1 MSIKKVAIVGGGVSG
16 LSCAWHLHANSP
28 NTEVHIFEAE
38 DRLGGHAHTISVTP
52 KNSDPIDVDV
62 GFMVFNDSNYPNMVS
77 WFKEMGVEMEDTDM
91 SLSVS
96 LDQGNMEWSSVG
108 LAGLLANKSQI
119 FRPSFHRFVKDM
131 MRFNK
136 EAGKILTLPLDD
148 PRRQITT
155 KQYLREEG
163 YSEEFATHYLLPM
176 MAALWSASM
185 GDVLNFP
192 AVQLIG
198 FLCNHKML
206 QIFDRPQV
214 SFCGGFGGGLDWNCV
229 YIIIFIEM
237 FEWMALILSLTHSL
251 TFFRITTTFFLHRNY
266 TYTTII
272 TICSGKLCL
281 EDPSSTPKRCS
292 PSSEIMH
299 TYLRPLP
306 L

>member
-1 MSIKKVAIVGGGVSG
+1 MSG

-251 TFFRITTTFFLHRNY
+251 SFALQLLFFCIATTRTLQ
-266 TYTTII
+266 
-272 TICSGKLCL
+272 S
-281 EDPSSTPKRCS
+281 
-292 PSSEIMH
+292 
-299 TYLRPLP
+299 
-306 L
+306 